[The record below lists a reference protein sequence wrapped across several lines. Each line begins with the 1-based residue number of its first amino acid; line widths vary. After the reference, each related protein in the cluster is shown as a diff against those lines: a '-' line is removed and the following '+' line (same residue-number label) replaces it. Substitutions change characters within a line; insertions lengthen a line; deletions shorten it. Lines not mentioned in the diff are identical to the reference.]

1 MRHAKVAQ
9 APGQCGYDGEKRI
22 RSCRVA
28 VCHMGGGEGKVSGQ
42 SLGILCH
49 SADAACADG
58 GIAQHKEQGKRH
70 PTLGSNIMVGA
81 GAKVLG
87 SVTIGDN
94 CKIGAGSVVLKN
106 VPPNSTVVGVP
117 GRVVMRGDVRV
128 LEDLDQ
134 IHLPDPVMSDI
145 EYLKEQNK
153 KLKKRIAHL
162 ENLVNEPRNIE
173 E

>member
-1 MRHAKVAQ
+1 MVVLKPGLVVVEFVEHLIAHPIPGPVSEAHAA
-9 APGQCGYDGEKRI
+9 GHIGEI
-22 RSCRVA
+22 LYLAGGGSPLALSHVA
-28 VCHMGGGEGKVSGQ
+28 VLIVYDIRCCK
-42 SLGILCH
+42 
-49 SADAACADG
+49 
-58 GIAQHKEQGKRH
+58 
-70 PTLGSNIMVGA
+70 TGA